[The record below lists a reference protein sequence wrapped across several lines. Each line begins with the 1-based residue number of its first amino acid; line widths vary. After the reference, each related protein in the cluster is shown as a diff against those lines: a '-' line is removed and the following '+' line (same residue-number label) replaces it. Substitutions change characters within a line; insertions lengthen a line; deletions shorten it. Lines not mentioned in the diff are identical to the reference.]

1 MKKKITKLLS
11 AVLVLATLIGYLP
24 VLAFAEEGNATATA
38 ITSLDDLVTGQY
50 VLVAQ
55 GTGQAATAIDGT
67 WLRSVEVTETDG
79 AIEDVP
85 AVAVLTIT
93 KTDNGYILTDS
104 DNNDLAPV
112 SGKNS
117 IKVSEDYEWT
127 VSYDNGGFSFVGD
140 DRALAYNYNSGN
152 GGYRAYSTTS
162 NFVKPISLYAVS
174 GEPVVPEVPVGA
186 DLSTLK
192 AGDTVVLYNP
202 GHEKAISSE
211 TYQNN
216 GADWY
221 LLAGDVAIEENAA
234 VEPAANLIWTVGLED
249 GVYTFTQDDK
259 VISAYLSGTH
269 VELSN
274 QSANA
279 TGWQFDEA
287 DADHHIYYMYSSTLE
302 VDGNHA
308 YVECYPKT
316 QTNGD
321 TFCGYSTDAPSSKDY
336 GMQFYPVT
344 VETPPTPPDPPT
356 DEYATLMTTLPANGD
371 KILIMHNASNTV
383 MGDTLG
389 TNSKINGVVQ
399 APEDGKVAI
408 KDGMGTLTVVVQEY
422 NNYAFLLDG
431 KYLTSKE
438 TGKGFTLEEEL
449 TDLGKWSFETQ
460 TDGTLYVKNLT
471 AAYNGN
477 AQYLEYYN
485 GFTTYNY
492 AADNADFK
500 FDLYLVEASGEEPPT
515 PPTPPT
521 PEKYADLMTD
531 VPADG
536 DKILLHVRA
545 SNMVLGTEASGNKL
559 AGVQQAATEDG
570 KLPVLAGM
578 AELTA
583 DLQED
588 GSYALMLGETYL
600 TSGAT
605 GGALSYGTE
614 LSDLSKWVFEV
625 QENGTYLVKN
635 VGALYGGTTPQ
646 YMEYY
651 GGVFTTYSYKTN
663 SAAAYEFDLYLAEAA
678 PYLGPVTDIE
688 QLTDGMCV
696 VVYNPANN
704 KALSQVFNGN
714 YLTGVNVTVTDTT
727 ISGYTNTE
735 VWTVGVTED
744 GKYTFSTADGKKLSM
759 DTQYSS
765 TPLDKVN
772 DTWTVTEVESVEGNF
787 YIDNVGRDGYRLEWY
802 ADKDYWSCY
811 YKNNTGDLFQQ
822 RFWAVQRPADQP
834 GGDTV
839 IEDGAQVVAY
849 NAASESVLGQPNEM
863 QISLLPAAATIEDG
877 KAVCANGAL
886 VFTVAADATGTEPV
900 YVFETGGKYLAANDE
915 ENLFLTETL
924 DDYARWTLT
933 KRGDGYIIYNKAAKY
948 KGSPVCIEF
957 FSGAF
962 SGWTFKASDADI
974 FLFNFY
980 PVADGT
986 TVTEGTV
993 NEPVVTIDAP
1003 DAFIGKDYT
1012 FTVNV
1017 DAVFGVEGDLTV
1029 TVNGKTYTPDE
1040 NGVYTV
1046 PKEEVTGTELVI
1058 AVSGTDTKGVSF
1070 SGEKTVPVR
1079 DEPVIENISP
1089 AQGAETGENK
1099 RPEISADVINAGENP
1114 TVELKLNDVAVEAAY
1129 ADGRVTYTPSED
1141 MEDGRVNVSLTVTR
1155 ADNVSTTKT
1164 WFFIVGKAQYRLYF
1178 GQLHSH
1184 TAEYSDGAGTLQQGL
1199 DYIKNLPESAN
1210 VQFVAFTDHSN
1221 YFDASSAA
1229 NPEGALYDMSL
1240 ATAQSQD
1247 KWASYRS
1254 TVAQFNEENAGAMVA
1269 LAGFEMTWS
1278 GGPGHINTFNSPGI
1292 VSRNNTTLNN
1302 KTNDAGLQAY
1312 YSLLSQAEGADV
1324 ISQFNHP
1331 GKTFGNFIDFS
1342 YWNAV
1347 IDTRMYLVE
1356 VGNGEG
1362 QIGAGGY
1369 YPSYEQYTMALDKG
1383 WHVAPTNNQDNHKG
1397 KWGNANDARD
1407 VILTDNFTEEG
1418 IYAAIQDRR
1427 VYATEDKNLEIH
1439 YTVNDLQLGS
1449 IIEDIPEELN
1459 LYVSLYD
1466 PDKSDSISKVEVIV
1480 NSGKTAYTWDNPSEL
1495 ENGELTVTL
1504 PADYSYYFIRVT
1516 QGDGDLAVTAPVWV
1530 GETLKL
1536 GISAFESETSTPVTN
1551 EELTLDTTLFNSE
1564 ITEANVTSLTY
1575 TINGG
1580 EVIGTDTKG
1589 YEIPASGTVTAKF
1602 KYTPT
1607 DARVITI
1614 TVTAVVEQGGK
1625 EFIFNKD
1632 LELDVRDADKLV
1644 YIGIDASH
1652 YNEYV
1657 AGNYKDSMG
1666 NFGALAA
1673 QYDIRTVELKT
1684 SEELIAACANEKYV
1698 AMIFTAPSRRL
1709 YGEGKETA
1717 FPKEYSEAEIEA
1729 VKAFNDAGGTVI
1741 VAGWSDHYENYN
1753 VITSNPSIKHMAET
1767 QNELLEALGTSLRLG
1782 DDATLDNELNGSDQ
1796 PQRLYFSTYDFDHF
1810 LTEGVEVDPENPNNR
1825 LYSEVFSQ
1833 YGGCSV
1839 FVDDGAKAPTATVPE
1854 SVTGVVFGHTT
1865 TYIGNQDNDSN
1876 TVGILYP
1883 FTDGTER
1890 VLALAA
1896 DEKEG
1901 QGTIIVSGAAF
1912 MSNFEVQ
1919 ATIEDN
1925 GSEKNYSNYKICENL
1940 LKHLNPVEITPIDD
1954 VRKQT
1959 EVGYKYTI
1967 EGVVTSNASGY
1978 DKDTAFFDCIYVQDE
1993 TGGICCFPV
2002 AGNFKIGDKVRVS
2015 GTTDF
2020 YQGEPELQVTSI
2032 EVIGEG
2038 EVTPVE
2044 VTAKDVNDL
2053 THLGE
2058 LITVSGTVESF
2069 EEVNNLVQ
2077 TIMVKDANG
2086 DTCRVFIDG
2095 YITINDEVKNLE
2107 NGCDIVVTGL
2117 SSFDDTFNAPDG
2129 PFPRIRI
2136 RNRADV
2142 ICTPK
2147 AIPEEIEITDQDT
2160 SESIE
2165 LTWSAVNGAAGY
2177 QVYLVGSKD
2186 TLLDTVTE
2194 AAYSYKP
2201 SKKLLMGETYTFKVT
2216 AVDADGNEIVS
2227 GTDADMYNPFADVE
2241 DDRPSFDYIAWA
2253 YNNDIVKGSVKEDG
2267 NRYFEPEGSTTR
2279 MNFVM
2284 ILYKMHGSPKVSGK
2298 NPFKDVSGSKSVKA
2312 VLWAYNKGL
2321 VKGTDKTH
2329 FSPDVNLS
2337 RINIIMILYKL
2348 AGSPKVSGSN
2358 PFTDISGSK
2367 TVKAVLWAVKKK
2379 IITGVDDTHFDP
2391 DGDCS
2396 RELFVEVLY
2405 KYNKIYKILK

>member
-50 VLVAQ
+50 VIEAQ
-55 GTGQAATAIDGT
+55 GTGKAATYKDGT
-67 WLRSVEVTETDG
+67 YLLATDITATDG
-79 AIEDVP
+79 VIADVP
-85 AVAVLTIT
+85 ADAVVTIT
-93 KTDNGYILTDS
+93 KKENGYVLTDS
-104 DNNDLAPV
+104 LGNDLAPE
-112 SGKNS
+112 SGNNT
-117 IKVSEDYEWT
+117 ILVSEGYEWT
-127 VSYDNGGFSFVGD
+127 VTFSDGTFMFTGEGS
-140 DRALAYNYNSGN
+140 ALAYNTSAGK
-152 GGYRAYSTTS
+152 YRAYKNNGGSQKKQLT
-162 NFVKPISLYAVS
+162 LYAVS

-186 DLSTLK
+186 ELSTLK
-192 AGDTVVLYNP
+192 VGDTVVLYNP
-202 GHEKAISSE
+202 GHEKAISSD

-216 GADWY
+216 GEDWY
-221 LLAGDVAIEENAA
+221 LLAGDVTIEENAA
-234 VEPAANLIWTVGLED
+234 VEPAENLIWTVDVTD
-249 GVYTFTQDDK
+249 GVYTFTQGEK
-259 VISAYLSGTH
+259 VISAYPSGDY

-274 QSANA
+274 QSTENTA
-279 TGWQFDEA
+279 TGWLFAEA
-287 DADHHIYYMYSSTLE
+287 DADHHIYYMRSSTLD
-302 VDGNHA
+302 VSDGNA
-308 YVECYPKT
+308 YVRCCY
-316 QTNGD
+316 QSRVDGD
-321 TFCGYSTDAPSSKDY
+321 TFCGNACPEESLTVKDY

-356 DEYATLMTTLPANGD
+356 DEYATLMTTMPANGD
-371 KILIMHNASNTV
+371 KLLIMHRASNSV
-383 MGDTLG
+383 MGDVLG
-389 TNSKINGVVQ
+389 EDSKINAVVQ

-408 KDGMGTLTVVVQEY
+408 QDGMGTLTVVIQEY
-422 NNYAFLLDG
+422 NSYAFLLDG
-431 KYLTSKE
+431 KYVASKE
-438 TGKGFTLEEEL
+438 TGNGLTLEDEL
-449 TDLGKWSFETQ
+449 TDLCKWSFESQ
-460 TDGTLYVKNLT
+460 EDGSLYLKNST

-477 AQYLEYYN
+477 AQYLEFYN
-485 GFTTYNY
+485 GYTTYGYKANNDAY
-492 AADNADFK
+492 K

-515 PPTPPT
+515 PPTPPDPPVVDT
-521 PEKYADLMTD
+521 YATLMSD
-531 VPADG
+531 IPADG
-536 DKILLHVRA
+536 DKILLHMRA
-545 SNMVLGTEASGNKL
+545 NNLVLGTEANGAKLVGVEQAPEDNKV
-559 AGVQQAATEDG
+559 A
-570 KLPVLAGM
+570 VLDGM
-578 AELTA
+578 AVLTA
-583 DLQED
+583 ALQED

-605 GGALSYGTE
+605 GSSLSYGAE
-614 LSDLSKWVFEV
+614 LSDLSKWIFEV

-635 VGALYGGTTPQ
+635 VGALYDGTKPQ
-646 YMEYY
+646 YIEYY
-651 GGVFTTYSYKTN
+651 KGFTTYSYNTN
-663 SAAAYEFDLYLAEAA
+663 SSSVYEFDLYLVKAA
-678 PYLGPVTDIE
+678 PQLGPVTDLE
-688 QLTDGMCV
+688 QLTDGTCV
-696 VVYNPANN
+696 VMYNPANN

-714 YLTGVNVTVTDTT
+714 YLTGVDVNVTADT

-765 TPLDKVN
+765 TPFDKVN
-772 DTWTVTEVESVEGNF
+772 DTWTVTEVESVDGNF
-787 YIDNVGRDGYRLEWY
+787 YIDNVGRSGYRLEWY
-802 ADKDYWSCY
+802 ADKNYWSCY

-822 RFWAVQRPADQP
+822 RFWAVERPADQP
-834 GGDTV
+834 IGETV
-839 IEDGAQVVAY
+839 IENGAEVVVY
-849 NAASESVLGQPNEM
+849 NASSESVLGQPNDM
-863 QISLLPAAATIEDG
+863 QISLLPAAATIEGG

-886 VFTVAADATGTEPV
+886 VFTVAADATGSEPV
-900 YVFETGGKYLAANDE
+900 YVFETGGKYLAANDA

-924 DDYARWTLT
+924 DDFARWTLT
-933 KRGDGYIIYNKAAKY
+933 KRGSGYIIYNKAAKY
-948 KGSPVCIEF
+948 NGTPVCIEF

-962 SGWTFKASDADI
+962 SGWTFKAAEPDI

-986 TVTEGTV
+986 TVTEGVV
-993 NEPVVTIDAP
+993 NEPVVTIEAP
-1003 DAFIGKDYT
+1003 DAFVGKDYT

-1114 TVELKLNDVAVEAAY
+1114 TVELKLNDVAVEATY

-1247 KWASYRS
+1247 KWANYRS

-1312 YSLLSQAEGADV
+1312 YALLSQAEGADV

-1427 VYATEDKNLEIH
+1427 IYATEDKNLELH

-1449 IIEDIPEELN
+1449 IIEEIPEELN

-1480 NSGKTAYTWDNPSEL
+1480 NSGKTAYTWDDPSEL

-1580 EVIGTDTKG
+1580 EVIGTDTTG
-1589 YEIPASGTVTAKF
+1589 YAIPASGTVTAKF

-1625 EFIFNKD
+1625 EFIFTKD

-1709 YGEGKETA
+1709 A
-1717 FPKEYSEAEIEA
+1717 AAQSDPKTYSTDEIAA
-1729 VKAFNDAGGTVI
+1729 VKAFNQGGGLVI
-1741 VAGWSDHYENYN
+1741 VAGWSDNYENYS
-1753 VITSNPSIKHMAET
+1753 VITGNPSIKHMAET

-1782 DDATLDNELNGSDQ
+1782 DDATLDNELNGNQ

-1839 FVDDGAKAPTATVPE
+1839 FVDDGTKVPTATVPE

-1959 EVGYKYTI
+1959 EAGYKYTI

-2069 EEVNNLVQ
+2069 EEVNGLVQ

-2379 IITGVDDTHFDP
+2379 IITGVDATHFDP